1 MEKGEINWDDIVE
14 HLGPRLYRYFC
25 GSFSRASASDAVQ
38 ETLLRLVQK
47 VRDGSFDVRKGD
59 LAAYGFGIAHWIR
72 IEMLKTTDRLVLTDD
87 DSVLHSLASPAT
99 IPENLEVENRRA
111 QLREAILQL
120 KPVEQDVVLLCIDSE
135 LKLEQIA
142 DTLGLPVGT
151 VKSHLHRAKENLR
164 NFMEASYE

>member
-87 DSVLHSLASPAT
+87 DSVLHSLASPT
-99 IPENLEVENRRA
+99 LPENLEVETQRIR
-111 QLREAILQL
+111 LREAILRL
-120 KPVEQDVVLLCIDSE
+120 KPVEQDVVLLSIDSE

-142 DTLGLPVGT
+142 ETLGLPVGT

-164 NFMEASYE
+164 KFMEASYER